1 MMSKNNVKIMLI
13 DDDPINNLLNTKLLK
28 KHSLLFDIQIEIIEY
43 QDGQSAIEA
52 IQSLIKNSNV
62 LPDIILLDINMP
74 IMNGWDFLD
83 RYIKFNLP
91 ITLYMLTS
99 SIAQD
104 DINKAK
110 QYKQIKKFMIK
121 PLSDENLNTIFENL

>member
-1 MMSKNNVKIMLI
+1 MSKNNVKIMLI

-28 KHSLLFDIQIEIIEY
+28 KQSLLFDIQIEIIEY